1 MATDGSD
8 PIPPHQTFD
17 TILVLDFGS
26 QYTHL
31 ITRRLRELNVY
42 SEMLPCTQKLAEL
55 SWKPKGIILS
65 GGPYSVYWDDAPH
78 VDPAVFEA
86 GVPILGICYGLQEM
100 AWHFDNKNVL
110 AGEKREYGHAYLK
123 VERHS
128 DGGAG
133 GHVDTLFQ
141 GLEDDMEVWMSHG
154 DKLGHIPENFVSVA
168 QTSNAPFAGMAHKEK
183 KYYGIQFH
191 PEVTHTPKGT
201 TLLKNFAVEICQA
214 KTDWTMGKFVDQEVA
229 RIRALV
235 GEKGQVIGAVSGGVD
250 STVAAKLMKEAIG
263 DRFHA
268 VLVDNGV
275 LRLNEA
281 KIVKETLTEGLGIN
295 LTVID
300 ASDKFLGRLK
310 GVKDDPE
317 KKRKIIGNTFIE
329 IFQETAKRI
338 AAEAHGSDKAGDIE
352 WLLQGTLYPD
362 VIESISFKG
371 PSATIKTHHNVGGL
385 PKDMNLKLIEP
396 LRELFKDEVR
406 ELGTKL
412 GIPEDLV
419 WRHPFPGP
427 GIAIRIL
434 GEVTPEQVRI
444 AREADNIFIEEI
456 EAAGLYR
463 KISQAFAALLPVKAV
478 GVMGDKRVHDQVIA
492 LRAVETTDFM
502 TADWYPFDGAFL
514 KKVSRRIVNEVNGV
528 CRVVY
533 DSKSSQYILTTQV
546 LTFHQSRASLL
557 GRLRWSELT
566 RWRTGERRA
575 DGI

>member
-8 PIPPHQTFD
+8 PIPPHKTFD

-26 QYTHL
+26 QYSHL

-55 SWKPKGIILS
+55 DFKPKGVILS
-65 GGPYSVYWDDAPH
+65 GGPYSVYWKDAPH
-78 VDPAVFEA
+78 VDPAVWEL
-86 GVPILGICYGLQEM
+86 GVPILGICYGLQEI
-100 AWHFDNKNVL
+100 AWTHDNTNVL

-128 DGGAG
+128 GGSP
-133 GHVDTLFQ
+133 HVDMLFAD
-141 GLEDDMEVWMSHG
+141 LEDNMEVWMSHG
-154 DKLGHIPENFVSVA
+154 DKLSHIPEGFVTVA
-168 QTSNAPFAGMAHKEK
+168 TTSNAPFAGMAHKEK
-183 KYYGIQFH
+183 KLYGIQFH
-191 PEVTHTPKGT
+191 PEVTHTPQGK
-201 TLLKNFAVEICQA
+201 TLLKNFAVDICEA
-214 KTDWTMGKFVDQEVA
+214 RTDWTMGKFVDQEIA

-235 GEKGQVIGAVSGGVD
+235 GPTGQVIGAVSGGVD
-250 STVAAKLMKEAIG
+250 STVAAKLMQEAIG

-281 KIVKETLTEGLGIN
+281 QIVHETLTKGLGIN

-300 ASDKFLGRLK
+300 ASDLFLSRLA
-310 GVKDDPE
+310 GIKDDPE
-317 KKRKIIGNTFIE
+317 KKRKVIGNTFIE
-329 IFQETAKRI
+329 IFQKEAKRI
-338 AAEAHGSDKAGDIE
+338 AAEAHNSANAGEIE

-385 PKDMNLKLIEP
+385 PADMKLKLIEP

-406 ELGTKL
+406 ELGEKL
-412 GIPEDLV
+412 GIPSDLV

-427 GIAIRIL
+427 GLAIRIL

-444 AREADNIFIEEI
+444 AREADDIFISEI
-456 EAAGLYR
+456 KAAGLYR
-463 KISQAFAALLPVKAV
+463 NISQAFAALLPVKAV

-492 LRAVETTDFM
+492 LRAVETSDFM
-502 TADWYPFDGAFL
+502 TADWYPFDGEFL
-514 KKVSRRIVNEVNGV
+514 KRVSRRIVNEVNGV

-533 DSKSSQYILTTQV
+533 DGKSTSLSLV
-546 LTFHQSRASLL
+546 LRAAL
-557 GRLRWSELT
+557 E
-566 RWRTGERRA
+566 
-575 DGI
+575 

>member
-8 PIPPHQTFD
+8 PIPPHKTFD

-26 QYTHL
+26 QYSHL

-42 SEMLPCTQKLAEL
+42 CEMLPCTQKLAEL
-55 SWKPKGIILS
+55 EWTPKGVILS

-78 VDPAVFEA
+78 VDPAVFEL
-86 GVPILGICYGLQEM
+86 GVPILGICYGLQEI
-100 AWHFDNKNVL
+100 AWHFGKNVL

-123 VERHS
+123 VDRHG
-128 DGGAG
+128 DGEAG
-133 GHVDTLFQ
+133 GHVDKLFA

-154 DKLGHIPENFVSVA
+154 DKLSHLPDDFITVA
-168 QTSNAPFAGMAHKEK
+168 TTSNAPFAGMAHKTK
-183 KYYGIQFH
+183 KLYGIQFH

-201 TLLKNFAVEICQA
+201 VLLKNFAVDICQA
-214 KTDWTMGKFVDQEVA
+214 KTDWTMGKFVDQEIA

-250 STVAAKLMKEAIG
+250 STVAAKLMQEAIG
-263 DRFHA
+263 ERFHA

-281 KIVKETLTEGLGIN
+281 KQVKETLTAGLGIN
-295 LTVID
+295 LTVVD
-300 ASDKFLGRLK
+300 ASERFLSRLK
-310 GVKDDPE
+310 GITDDPE
-317 KKRKIIGNTFIE
+317 KKRKVIGNTFIE
-329 IFQETAKRI
+329 VFQETAKKI
-338 AAEAHGSDKAGDIE
+338 AREATSDRAGEIE

-406 ELGTKL
+406 ELGTNL

-444 AREADNIFIEEI
+444 AREADYIFIEEI
-456 EAAGLYR
+456 KAAGLYR
-463 KISQAFAALLPVKAV
+463 KVSQAFAALLPVKAV
-478 GVMGDKRVHDQVIA
+478 GVMGDNRVHAQVIA
-492 LRAVETTDFM
+492 LRAVETSDFM

-514 KKVSRRIVNEVNGV
+514 KKVSRRIVNEVDGV

-533 DSKSSQYILTTQV
+533 DSEFSAMLSMVSIN
-546 LTFHQSRASLL
+546 
-557 GRLRWSELT
+557 
-566 RWRTGERRA
+566 
-575 DGI
+575 

>member
-1 MATDGSD
+1 MATATAD
-8 PIPPHQTFD
+8 PIPPHKTFD

-26 QYTHL
+26 QYSHL

-42 SEMLPCTQKLAEL
+42 CEMLPCTQKLADLE
-55 SWKPKGIILS
+55 WTPKGVILS

-78 VDPAVFEA
+78 VDPAVFDLN
-86 GVPILGICYGLQEM
+86 VPILGICYGLQEI
-100 AWHFDNKNVL
+100 AWNFGKNVL

-123 VERHS
+123 VERHG
-128 DGGAG
+128 DGETG
-133 GHVDTLFQ
+133 GHVDKLFQ
-141 GLEDDMEVWMSHG
+141 GLEDDAEVWMSHG
-154 DKLGHIPENFVSVA
+154 DKLSHLPDDFVTIA
-168 QTSNAPFAGMAHKEK
+168 TTKNAPWAGIAHTSKP
-183 KYYGIQFH
+183 YYGIQFH
-191 PEVTHTPKGT
+191 PEVTHTPKGKEV
-201 TLLKNFAVEICQA
+201 LKNFAVNICQA
-214 KTDWTMGKFVDQEVA
+214 KTNWTMSKFVDQEIA

-250 STVAAKLMKEAIG
+250 STVAAKLMQEAIG

-281 KIVKETLTEGLGIN
+281 QQVKETLTAGLGIN

-300 ASDKFLGRLK
+300 ASERFLGRLK
-310 GVKDDPE
+310 GVADDPE

-329 IFQETAKRI
+329 IFQETALKI
-338 AAEAHGSDKAGDIE
+338 AEEAKGSDKAGEIE

-385 PKDMNLKLIEP
+385 LEGMHLKLIEP

-406 ELGTKL
+406 ELGTNL
-412 GIPEDLV
+412 GIPEELV

-427 GIAIRIL
+427 GIAIRVL

-444 AREADNIFIEEI
+444 AREADYIFIEEI
-456 EAAGLYR
+456 KAAGLYR

-478 GVMGDKRVHDQVIA
+478 GVMGDKRVHEQVIA
-492 LRAVETTDFM
+492 LRAVETSDFM

-514 KKVSRRIVNEVNGV
+514 KQVSRRIVNEVNGV

-533 DSKSSQYILTTQV
+533 DITSKPPGTI
-546 LTFHQSRASLL
+546 
-557 GRLRWSELT
+557 EM
-566 RWRTGERRA
+566 E
-575 DGI
+575 